1 MLFRLKCLQN
11 RWTLRGKRNG
21 NRRTLSDRQKIPEA
35 VIGSGSFHIQYT
47 VRLHTPA
54 FALHGRSS
62 FYFLPQWKGCT
73 FLKLSSSQR
82 KDCTFILLSYSQR
95 EDCTFI
101 ILSYPQRKDCTFIV
115 FSYPQ
120 QKGCTFIIL
129 SCPQRKDCTFIIH
142 SYPRR

>member
-54 FALHGRSS
+54 FALHGLSA
-62 FYFLPQWKGCT
+62 FYFLPQWKDGIFIMLCYSQQKDGT
-73 FLKLSSSQR
+73 FLILSYTQR
-82 KDCTFILLSYSQR
+82 RDCTFILLSYPQR

-101 ILSYPQRKDCTFIV
+101 ILSYPQRKDHIFLFFLTF
-115 FSYPQ
+115 SLQNP
-120 QKGCTFIIL
+120 
-129 SCPQRKDCTFIIH
+129 
-142 SYPRR
+142 